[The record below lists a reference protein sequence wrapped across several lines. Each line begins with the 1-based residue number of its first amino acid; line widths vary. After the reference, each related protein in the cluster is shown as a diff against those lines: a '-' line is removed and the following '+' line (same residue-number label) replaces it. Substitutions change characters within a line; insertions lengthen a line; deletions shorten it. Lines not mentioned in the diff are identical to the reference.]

1 MGWRSTGAAFK
12 AGNYNGPLTSDAG
25 GFASGFAQTFSAGLN
40 SAVNV
45 FVDGMKADEEHER
58 AKELITL
65 RETLQNQRS
74 GATTSTTETRKQAE
88 QLQEAQAFAT
98 LHSVSLEEAVSRLTA
113 TDWDSSQ
120 AGDRI
125 TEERATGVLV
135 DTGNGFIPDSPP
147 AASVEVPE
155 APSASS
161 MDLSFGEPVDDNLE
175 ATEPAVQVSTRTTPE
190 ALDAE
195 PVRLASRGDTV
206 TDVPVTW
213 VSAADLDVET
223 PIEDRAA
230 AVVDDFGLKVA
241 DAGGMAAPEVTLS
254 YPDRIAAGDTPA
266 EAAAVAV
273 RAATMIPEAFKL
285 PTIDDINSLDEAK
298 AALAILDSRRA
309 FNGGRDTYDQNV
321 RPTLERMIAS
331 FTELP
336 NLGEMAQENQRDKL
350 QEYVTSGYKA
360 YEGVVPAEDLA
371 AHVARAKELLSSAA
385 SMPEI
390 PASLDDLRSM
400 DARVKAGEF
409 GDVPQEWQ
417 AQLNVS
423 LRDAEYRDRYGDRL
437 TVDYIFDDARTV
449 RELTGMLESA
459 TTALGED
466 SPVVRDLQTAI
477 RLRDEM
483 PDAPDLPKIS
493 DVRAANYEALA
504 AAALEA
510 GDEDLAAFITALGA
524 EMKTADPETAA
535 TLSEVSGIIA
545 RSPAVEPA
553 QEAITNFVN
562 AADSGYELTKIV
574 AENPNILTFFG
585 GQAPSFVSRINSEL
599 SSLTE
604 LFVETGSAATYAD
617 INRTFESYE
626 RGIQQKLANKEISE
640 QAAAYAMYRSQEARF
655 AYLLVRSQQG
665 GAGVVSNQDYN
676 STVAQI
682 RTSVQSGTFE
692 ESLRQLLARDQIKV
706 SSAIDAARNDGQ
718 VRIAQKILTMNEI
731 EFDPLGG
738 LFRPLNEV
746 AEARGAGEAY
756 RWVTGE
762 ITLADTVTPQPTTPA
777 PQTETGPGITR
788 AGQTGVEPVAIPQS
802 AIDYLIQNIEENP
815 DLKDAFDAKY
825 GAGKADTYL
834 GGQ

>member
-98 LHSVSLEEAVSRLTA
+98 QHGVSLEEAVSRLSA

-161 MDLSFGEPVDDNLE
+161 MDLSFGEPVEDNLE
-175 ATEPAVQVSTRTTPE
+175 ATEPAVQVSTRSAPE
-190 ALDAE
+190 TVDAE

-241 DAGGMAAPEVTLS
+241 DAGGMATPEVTLS

-285 PTIDDINSLDEAK
+285 PTIDNINSLDEAK
-298 AALAILDSRRA
+298 AALAILDSRRT

-350 QEYVTSGYKA
+350 QEYVTTGYKA
-360 YEGVVPAEDLA
+360 YEGVVSAEDLA
-371 AHVARAKELLSSAA
+371 AHVARAKELLASSA

-390 PASLDDLRSM
+390 PANLDDLRSM

-409 GDVPQEWQ
+409 GDVPSEWQ

-483 PDAPDLPKIS
+483 PDLPSIGDITK
-493 DVRAANYEALA
+493 DNFEARAAEARL
-504 AAALEA
+504 A
-510 GDEDLAAFITALGA
+510 GDEDLAAYIISLGTA
-524 EMKTADPETAA
+524 MKNADPDTAK
-535 TLSEVSGIIA
+535 TLSEVSSIIA
-545 RSPAVEPA
+545 RSPAIEPA
-553 QEAITNFVN
+553 QEAVTNFVN
-562 AADSGYELTKIV
+562 AADSGYELAKIV
-574 AENPNILTFFG
+574 AENPTILTFFG
-585 GQAPSFVSRINSEL
+585 GQAPSFVSRIDAEL
-599 SSLTE
+599 SSLTQFLDE
-604 LFVETGSAATYAD
+604 ANQEPAIAD

-626 RGIQQKLANKEISE
+626 RDIQQKLANKEISE

-718 VRIAQKILTMNEI
+718 VRIAQQILTMNEI
-731 EFDPLGG
+731 EFNPLGG

-746 AEARGAGEAY
+746 AEARGAGDAY

-762 ITLADTVTPQPTTPA
+762 ITLSDTVAPEPTSTA
-777 PQTETGPGITR
+777 PQTDTEPGITR